1 MARGKPAYDLHEIQ
15 RLIGQGPISSSIT
28 RAAKRGAAL
37 LGLGDEDIV
46 SAVLEL
52 TPMHF
57 YKSMESEQ
65 QPGLWQDVYHLD
77 FRGAHLYIKLQIGAD
92 GRGVVVQYKA
102 R

>member
-1 MARGKPAYDLHEIQ
+1 MGRGKPAYDLHELQ

-28 RAAKRGAAL
+28 RTAKRGAAA

-46 SAVLEL
+46 DAVLEL
-52 TPMHF
+52 TSMHF
-57 YKSMESEQ
+57 YKSMEAEQ

-77 FRGAHLYIKLQIGAD
+77 YLGVQLYIKLQISAD

>member
-1 MARGKPAYDLHEIQ
+1 MGRGKPTYDLHELQ

-37 LGLGDEDIV
+37 LDFGAEDIV
-46 SAVLEL
+46 GAVLEL
-52 TPMHF
+52 TPVHF
-57 YKSMESEQ
+57 YKSMESER

-77 FRGAHLYIKLQIGAD
+77 YMGVQLYIKLQIGAD